1 MEPVTSVKVMMV
13 TSYPPKRP
21 GEKVGWPDLAAITIP
36 THQRY
41 AEKHGYSLYVDQSD
55 ISARMQSQWVD
66 EQKSGYAPLRFMIKF
81 RLLEHFLREEDCG
94 EQYDWVV
101 WVDADCL
108 FTNYE
113 RPLTD
118 WMNECSGDDS
128 TYVGDVVLAKDVNG
142 LHPTVIMVRNSLR
155 TRGLIYACRDGGTRM
170 WQLHSWSDI
179 MALRFYLATEPYS
192 HLPVYHW
199 ARELCA
205 MPVGVYTTIPD
216 DVRREHEWTP
226 ESLTLH
232 LSALSLEE
240 RCKIAKQYLE
250 RLALV

>member
-1 MEPVTSVKVMMV
+1 MMV

-21 GEKVGWPDLAAITIP
+21 GEKVGWPDLAALTIP

-41 AEKHGYSLYVDQSD
+41 AQKWGYDYHVDVSD
-55 ISARMQSQWVD
+55 VSARMQSQWTD
-66 EQKSGYAPLRFMIKF
+66 ETKSGYAPLRFMIKF
-81 RLLEHFLREEDCG
+81 RLLEHFLRQEWCQ

-101 WVDADCL
+101 WLDADCL
-108 FTNYE
+108 VTRFD

-118 WMNECSGDDS
+118 WMHDYAKGFDAAPEGLI
-128 TYVGDVVLAKDVNG
+128 GDVVLAKDVNG
-142 LHPTVIMVRNSLR
+142 LHPTVIMVRNCLR

-170 WQLHSWSDI
+170 WQMHSWADI
-179 MALRFYLATEPYS
+179 MAFRFYFATPPYE

-205 MPVGVYTTIPD
+205 MHPGAYDIPA
-216 DVRREHEWTP
+216 DVRAEHEWTP

-232 LSALSLEE
+232 LSALSIEE
-240 RCKIAKQYLE
+240 RCRIAKEYVE
-250 RLALV
+250 RLGLV